1 VQSFR
6 ICKEHMPNQ
15 MESTACPACGVK
27 NQRGSATCSSCGA
40 EIEITDESVGFP
52 DTDPALER
60 VDPEERYELE
70 RYDTDTGA
78 EAEIDC
84 GLLRANGIACEL
96 GGQAIPG
103 LPSNMILWVNKK
115 DAAAARALLDETEM
129 PEPDEAA

>member
-1 VQSFR
+1 MTNMT
-6 ICKEHMPNQ
+6 EHDQ
-15 MESTACPACGVK
+15 VCPACGSQVG
-27 NQRGSATCSSCGA
+27 RGAATCSSCGA
-40 EIEITDESVGFP
+40 EINANLDSDGFF
-52 DTDPALER
+52 DSDPALEH
-60 VDPEERYELE
+60 VDPETRVELVRYE
-70 RYDTDTGA
+70 TDTGA

>member
-1 VQSFR
+1 MANIEMTS
-6 ICKEHMPNQ
+6 
-15 MESTACPACGVK
+15 CPACGVK
-27 NQRGSATCSSCGA
+27 NEAGSATCSSCGA
-40 EIEITDESVGFP
+40 EIEIADGSGGFP
-52 DTDPALER
+52 DTDPRLEH

-115 DAAAARALLDETEM
+115 EAAAARALLDETEM
-129 PEPDEAA
+129 PEPHEAAC